1 MGGMVGMQP
10 FCQIHYDKYNQILQV
25 MDNTEW
31 PAELVDA
38 RLKYLYK
45 VKDRDTKLLVQ
56 LEKGPEKQE
65 VVAETIALIARD
77 FKGLNFLKLSQ
88 VNSRDKIA
96 LVQKVINADLQDC
109 VRQISQFETLKQN
122 SNVIS
127 QITNSNEITALDLQQ
142 KQQEHEEKI
151 MQKAMRMGE
160 ALNPNL
166 NYSIDAK
173 EFLSGKINYLPE
185 PYLIVRD
192 SPVAT
197 FQNVM
202 GITFNNLAA
211 VINILARKYNY
222 RIISTACDNHTMYVF
237 MEKIGSLR

>member
-1 MGGMVGMQP
+1 
-10 FCQIHYDKYNQILQV
+10 
-25 MDNTEW
+25 MDIPEW
-31 PAELVDA
+31 PAELVNA

-45 VKDRDTKLLVQ
+45 VKDRDTKLLAQ
-56 LEKGPEKQE
+56 LEKGTMKQE

-77 FKGLNFLKLSQ
+77 FKGVNYLKLS
-88 VNSRDKIA
+88 NSDLLDKNALIQKEIIA
-96 LVQKVINADLQDC
+96 NLQEC
-109 VRQISQFETLKQN
+109 LRQISQFETLKQN
-122 SNVIS
+122 SNIIS
-127 QITNSNEITALDLQQ
+127 ESTNSNDTTALDLQQ
-142 KQQEHEEKI
+142 KQQEREEQI

-211 VINILARKYNY
+211 VINILARKHNY
-222 RIISTACDNHTMYVF
+222 RIISTACDNHIMYVF
-237 MEKIGSLR
+237 MEKMGSLR

>member
-1 MGGMVGMQP
+1 
-10 FCQIHYDKYNQILQV
+10 
-25 MDNTEW
+25 MDIPEW
-31 PAELVDA
+31 PAELVNA

-45 VKDRDTKLLVQ
+45 VKDRETKLLAQ
-56 LEKGPEKQE
+56 LEKGTMKQE

-77 FKGLNFLKLSQ
+77 FKGVNYLKLS
-88 VNSRDKIA
+88 NSDLLDKNALIQKEIIA
-96 LVQKVINADLQDC
+96 NLQEC
-109 VRQISQFETLKQN
+109 LRQISQFETLKQN
-122 SNVIS
+122 SNIIS
-127 QITNSNEITALDLQQ
+127 ESTNSNDTTALDLQQ
-142 KQQEHEEKI
+142 KQQEREEQI

-173 EFLSGKINYLPE
+173 EFLSGNINYLPE

-211 VINILARKYNY
+211 VINILARKHNY

-237 MEKIGSLR
+237 MEKMGSLR

>member
-1 MGGMVGMQP
+1 
-10 FCQIHYDKYNQILQV
+10 
-25 MDNTEW
+25 
-31 PAELVDA
+31 
-38 RLKYLYK
+38 LKYLYK
-45 VKDRDTKLLVQ
+45 VKDRDTKLLAQ
-56 LEKGPEKQE
+56 LEKGTMKQE

-77 FKGLNFLKLSQ
+77 FKGVNYLKLS
-88 VNSRDKIA
+88 NSDLLDKNALIQKEIIA
-96 LVQKVINADLQDC
+96 NLQEC
-109 VRQISQFETLKQN
+109 LRQISQFETLKQN
-122 SNVIS
+122 SNIIS
-127 QITNSNEITALDLQQ
+127 ESTNSNDTTALDLQQ
-142 KQQEHEEKI
+142 KQQEREEQI

-173 EFLSGKINYLPE
+173 EFLSGNINYLPE

-211 VINILARKYNY
+211 VINILARKHNY

-237 MEKIGSLR
+237 MEKMGSLR

>member
-1 MGGMVGMQP
+1 
-10 FCQIHYDKYNQILQV
+10 
-25 MDNTEW
+25 MDIPEW
-31 PAELVDA
+31 PAELVNA

-45 VKDRDTKLLVQ
+45 VKDRDTKLLAQ
-56 LEKGPEKQE
+56 LEKGTMKQE

-77 FKGLNFLKLSQ
+77 FKGVNYLKLS
-88 VNSRDKIA
+88 NSDLLDKNALIQKEIIA
-96 LVQKVINADLQDC
+96 NLQEC
-109 VRQISQFETLKQN
+109 LRQISQFETLKQN
-122 SNVIS
+122 SNIIS
-127 QITNSNEITALDLQQ
+127 ESTNSNDTTALDLQQ
-142 KQQEHEEKI
+142 KQQEREEQI

-173 EFLSGKINYLPE
+173 EFLSGNINYLPE

-211 VINILARKYNY
+211 VINILARKHNY

-237 MEKIGSLR
+237 MEKMGSLR

>member
-1 MGGMVGMQP
+1 
-10 FCQIHYDKYNQILQV
+10 
-25 MDNTEW
+25 MDIPEW
-31 PAELVDA
+31 PAELVNA

-45 VKDRDTKLLVQ
+45 VKDRDTKLLAQ
-56 LEKGPEKQE
+56 LEKGTMKQE

-77 FKGLNFLKLSQ
+77 FKGVNYLKLS
-88 VNSRDKIA
+88 NSDLLDKNALIQKEIIA
-96 LVQKVINADLQDC
+96 NLQEC
-109 VRQISQFETLKQN
+109 LRLISQFETLKQN
-122 SNVIS
+122 SNIIS
-127 QITNSNEITALDLQQ
+127 ESTNSNDTTALDLQQ
-142 KQQEHEEKI
+142 KQQEREEQI

-211 VINILARKYNY
+211 VINILARKHNY

-237 MEKIGSLR
+237 MEKMEV